1 MRKNIVAGNWKMNL
15 KRDEG
20 LDLINDVINLLPSD
34 NKVEV
39 VFAPSFIYLYKV
51 NKMCLN
57 LDKVNT
63 ASQNVSKEERGAFTG
78 EISAEIIRS
87 ANVKYTII
95 GHSERREY
103 FKETNEDLKQKVDIS
118 LENNLEV
125 IFCCGESLDQREEE
139 VHFNWIKIQISES
152 LFHLSSDDFR
162 KIIIAYEPIWAIGTG
177 VTASSDKAE
186 EIHRFI
192 RQIIDERYGNEIANN
207 TSILYG
213 GSCNPIN
220 ARELFSKDNI
230 DGGLIGGAS
239 LNAESFVEII
249 KSF

>member
-39 VFAPSFIYLYKV
+39 VFAPSFIHLYKV

-103 FKETNEDLKQKVDIS
+103 FKETNEDLKQKVDVS
-118 LENNLEV
+118 LENNLEL

-139 VHFNWIKIQISES
+139 VHFNWLKSQVSES

-177 VTASSDKAE
+177 VTASSDQAE
-186 EIHRFI
+186 EIHKFI
-192 RQIIDERYGNEIANN
+192 REIIAQKYGDELANN
-207 TSILYG
+207 ISILYG
-213 GSCNPIN
+213 GSCKPTN
-220 ARELFSKDNI
+220 ARDIFSKDNI

>member
-39 VFAPSFIYLYKV
+39 VFAPSFIHLYKV

-103 FKETNEDLKQKVDIS
+103 FKETNEDLKQKVDVS

-139 VHFNWIKIQISES
+139 VHFNWLKIQISES

-177 VTASSDKAE
+177 VTASSDQAE
-186 EIHRFI
+186 EIHKFI
-192 RQIIDERYGNEIANN
+192 REIIAQKYGDEIANN
-207 TSILYG
+207 NSILYG
-213 GSCNPIN
+213 GSCNPTN
-220 ARELFSKDNI
+220 ARDIFSKDNI

>member
-39 VFAPSFIYLYKV
+39 VFAPSFIHLYKV

-103 FKETNEDLKQKVDIS
+103 FKETNEDLKQKVDVS

-139 VHFNWIKIQISES
+139 VHFNWLKIQISES

-177 VTASSDKAE
+177 VTASSDQAE

-213 GSCNPIN
+213 GSCNPTN
-220 ARELFSKDNI
+220 ARDIFSKDNI

>member
-39 VFAPSFIYLYKV
+39 VFAPSFIHLYKV
-51 NKMCLN
+51 NKICLN

-103 FKETNEDLKQKVDIS
+103 FKETNEDLKQKVDVS

-139 VHFNWIKIQISES
+139 VHFNWLKIQISES

-177 VTASSDKAE
+177 VTASSDQAE
-186 EIHRFI
+186 EIHKFI
-192 RQIIDERYGNEIANN
+192 REIIAQKYGDELANN
-207 TSILYG
+207 ISILYG
-213 GSCNPIN
+213 GSCKPTN
-220 ARELFSKDNI
+220 ARDIFSKDNI

>member
-39 VFAPSFIYLYKV
+39 VFAPSFIHLYKV

-103 FKETNEDLKQKVDIS
+103 FKETNEDLKQKVDVS

-139 VHFNWIKIQISES
+139 VHFNWLKIQISES

-177 VTASSDKAE
+177 VTASSDQAE
-186 EIHRFI
+186 EIHKFI
-192 RQIIDERYGNEIANN
+192 REIIAQKYGDEIANN

-213 GSCNPIN
+213 GSCNPTN
-220 ARELFSKDNI
+220 ARDIFSKDNI

>member
-39 VFAPSFIYLYKV
+39 VFAPSFIHLYKV

-103 FKETNEDLKQKVDIS
+103 FKETNEDLKQKVDVS

-125 IFCCGESLDQREEE
+125 IFCCGESLDQREEK

-177 VTASSDKAE
+177 VTASSDQAE

-192 RQIIDERYGNEIANN
+192 REIIDERYGNEIANN

-213 GSCNPIN
+213 GSCNPTN
-220 ARELFSKDNI
+220 ARDIFSKDNI

>member
-39 VFAPSFIYLYKV
+39 VFAPSFIHLYKV

-103 FKETNEDLKQKVDIS
+103 FKETNEDLKQKVDVS

-177 VTASSDKAE
+177 VTASSNQAE
-186 EIHRFI
+186 EIHKFI
-192 RQIIDERYGNEIANN
+192 REIIAQKYGDELANN
-207 TSILYG
+207 ISILYG
-213 GSCNPIN
+213 GSCKPTN
-220 ARELFSKDNI
+220 ARDIFSKDNI

>member
-1 MRKNIVAGNWKMNL
+1 MNL

-20 LDLINDVINLLPSD
+20 LDLINDVINLLPAD
-34 NKVEV
+34 NQVEV
-39 VFAPSFIYLYKV
+39 VFAPSFIHLYKV

-57 LDKVNT
+57 FDRVNT

-87 ANVKYTII
+87 ANVKYVII

-103 FKETNEDLKQKVDIS
+103 FKETNEDLKQKVDVS
-118 LENNLEV
+118 LENSFEV

-139 VHFNWIKIQISES
+139 VHFNWIKSQISES
-152 LFHLSSDDFR
+152 LFHLSADDFR

-177 VTASSDKAE
+177 VTASSDQAE
-186 EIHRFI
+186 EIHKFI
-192 RQIIDERYGNEIANN
+192 RKIIDEKYGNEIANN

-213 GSCNPIN
+213 GSCNPTNSGDI
-220 ARELFSKDNI
+220 FSKGNI

>member
-39 VFAPSFIYLYKV
+39 VFAPSFIHLYKV

-103 FKETNEDLKQKVDIS
+103 FKETNEDLKQKVDVS

-139 VHFNWIKIQISES
+139 VHFNWLKSQVSES

-177 VTASSDKAE
+177 VTASSDQAE

-213 GSCNPIN
+213 GSCNPTN
-220 ARELFSKDNI
+220 ARDIFSKDNI

>member
-39 VFAPSFIYLYKV
+39 VFAPSFIHLYKV

-103 FKETNEDLKQKVDIS
+103 FKETNEDLKQKVDVS

-125 IFCCGESLDQREEE
+125 IFCCGENLDQREEDF
-139 VHFNWIKIQISES
+139 HFNWIKSQISES

-177 VTASSDKAE
+177 VTASSDQAE
-186 EIHRFI
+186 EIHKFI
-192 RQIIDERYGNEIANN
+192 REIIAQKYGDELANN
-207 TSILYG
+207 ISILYG
-213 GSCNPIN
+213 GSCKPTN
-220 ARELFSKDNI
+220 ARDIFSKDNI

>member
-39 VFAPSFIYLYKV
+39 VFAPSFIHLYKV

-78 EISAEIIRS
+78 EISAEIIKS

-103 FKETNEDLKQKVDIS
+103 FKETNEDLKQKVDVS

-125 IFCCGESLDQREEE
+125 IFCCGESLDQREEK

-177 VTASSDKAE
+177 VTASSDQAE

-192 RQIIDERYGNEIANN
+192 RKIIDERYGNEIANN

-213 GSCNPIN
+213 GSCNPTN
-220 ARELFSKDNI
+220 ARDIFSKDNI

>member
-39 VFAPSFIYLYKV
+39 VFAPSFIHLYKV

-87 ANVKYTII
+87 ANVKYAII

-103 FKETNEDLKQKVDIS
+103 FKETNEDLKQKVDVC

-177 VTASSDKAE
+177 VTASSDQAE

-192 RQIIDERYGNEIANN
+192 RKIIDERYGNEIANN

-213 GSCNPIN
+213 GSCNPTN
-220 ARELFSKDNI
+220 ARDIFSKDNI

>member
-1 MRKNIVAGNWKMNL
+1 MRENIVAGNWKMNL

-39 VFAPSFIYLYKV
+39 VFAPSFIHLYKV

-118 LENNLEV
+118 LKNNLQV
-125 IFCCGESLDQREEE
+125 IFCCGESLSQREEE
-139 VHFNWIKIQISES
+139 VHFDWIKSQISES
-152 LFHLSSDDFR
+152 LFHISLDNFC
-162 KIIIAYEPIWAIGTG
+162 KIVIAYEPIWAIGTG
-177 VTASSDKAE
+177 VTASSDQAE
-186 EIHRFI
+186 EIHKFI
-192 RQIIDERYGNEIANN
+192 REIIDERYGNEIANN

>member
-39 VFAPSFIYLYKV
+39 VFAPSFIHLYKV

-103 FKETNEDLKQKVDIS
+103 FKETNEDLKQKVDVS

-125 IFCCGESLDQREEE
+125 IFCCGESFNQREEE
-139 VHFNWIKIQISES
+139 GHFDWIKTQISES
-152 LFHLSSDDFR
+152 LFHLSSNDFS
-162 KIIIAYEPIWAIGTG
+162 KIVIAYEPIWAIGTG
-177 VTASSDKAE
+177 ITASSDQAE
-186 EIHRFI
+186 EIHKFI
-192 RQIIDERYGNEIANN
+192 REIIAQKYGDELANN
-207 TSILYG
+207 ISILYG
-213 GSCNPIN
+213 GSCKPTN
-220 ARELFSKDNI
+220 ARDI
-230 DGGLIGGAS
+230 
-239 LNAESFVEII
+239 
-249 KSF
+249 

>member
-1 MRKNIVAGNWKMNL
+1 MRKNIVVGNWKMNL

-20 LDLINDVINLLPSD
+20 LYLINDVINLLPLD

-39 VFAPSFIYLYKV
+39 VFAPSFIHLYKV

-103 FKETNEDLKQKVDIS
+103 FKETNEDLKQKVDVS

-125 IFCCGESLDQREEE
+125 IFCCGESLDQREEK

-177 VTASSDKAE
+177 VTASSDQAE

-213 GSCNPIN
+213 GSCNPTN
-220 ARELFSKDNI
+220 ARDIFSKDNI

>member
-39 VFAPSFIYLYKV
+39 VFAPSFIHLYKV

-103 FKETNEDLKQKVDIS
+103 FKETNEDLKQKVDVS

-139 VHFNWIKIQISES
+139 VHFNWLKSQVSES

-177 VTASSDKAE
+177 VTASSDQAE
-186 EIHRFI
+186 EIHKLI
-192 RQIIDERYGNEIANN
+192 REIITQKYGNEIANN

-213 GSCNPIN
+213 GSCNPAN
-220 ARELFSKDNI
+220 AREIFSKDNI

>member
-39 VFAPSFIYLYKV
+39 VFAPSFIHLYKV

-103 FKETNEDLKQKVDIS
+103 FKETNEDLKQKVDVS

-139 VHFNWIKIQISES
+139 VHFNWLKIQISES
-152 LFHLSSDDFR
+152 LFHLSLNDFS
-162 KIIIAYEPIWAIGTG
+162 KIVIAYEPIWAIGTG
-177 VTASSDKAE
+177 VTASSDQAE
-186 EIHRFI
+186 EIHKFI
-192 RQIIDERYGNEIANN
+192 REIIAQKYGDEIANN

-213 GSCNPIN
+213 GSCNPTN
-220 ARELFSKDNI
+220 ARDIFSKDNI

>member
-39 VFAPSFIYLYKV
+39 VFAPSFIHLYKV
-51 NKMCLN
+51 NKICLN

-63 ASQNVSKEERGAFTG
+63 ASQNVSKEQRGAFTG
-78 EISAEIIRS
+78 EISAEIIKS

-103 FKETNEDLKQKVDIS
+103 FKETNEELKQKVDVS

-139 VHFNWIKIQISES
+139 VHLDWIKSQISDS
-152 LFHLSSDDFR
+152 LFHLSSDNFR
-162 KIIIAYEPIWAIGTG
+162 KIVIAYEPIWAIGTG
-177 VTASSDKAE
+177 LTASSDQAE
-186 EIHRFI
+186 EIHKFI
-192 RQIIDERYGNEIANN
+192 REIITQKYGNEIANN

-213 GSCNPIN
+213 GSCNPAN
-220 ARELFSKDNI
+220 AREIFSKDNI

>member
-39 VFAPSFIYLYKV
+39 VFAPSFIHLYKV

-103 FKETNEDLKQKVDIS
+103 FKETNEDLKQKVDVS

-139 VHFNWIKIQISES
+139 VHFNWLKSQVSES

-177 VTASSDKAE
+177 VTASSDQAE
-186 EIHRFI
+186 EIHKFI
-192 RQIIDERYGNEIANN
+192 REIIAQKYGDEIANN

-213 GSCNPIN
+213 GSCNPTN
-220 ARELFSKDNI
+220 ARDIFSKDNI